1 MLQTAEIQSPQ
12 SRRIAQIISRWS
24 QHRLTADGWESRPS
38 GKDWESRG
46 ALSRWNE
53 IAGRHDGPVGLG
65 LGLPMWLSLVTIR
78 RTVAC
83 HSIYTATHIMTKY
96 TEHSII
102 LLHCTSGICNN
113 HSLRSRRDR
122 LHEESFGRGAAKTCG
137 ELGLGEKLW
146 NAKKLFGAHFS
157 RQSCARVEESPPK
170 LSHEQQ

>member
-24 QHRLTADGWESRPS
+24 QHRLTADSWESRPW

-53 IAGRHDGPVGLG
+53 IAGRHDGPAGLG
-65 LGLPMWLSLVTIR
+65 LGLPMRLFGEQLHVR
-78 RTVAC
+78 FFP
-83 HSIYTATHIMTKY
+83 ATHIMTKY
-96 TEHSII
+96 TNIA
-102 LLHCTSGICNN
+102 LCWLHCTSAIFNN

-122 LHEESFGRGAAKTCG
+122 LREESFGRGAAKTYG
-137 ELGLGEKLW
+137 ELGRGETLS

-157 RQSCARVEESPPK
+157 RQSCARVAASPPK